1 MNPVAAPLNF
11 PARRQPENRSNVHL
25 NAWGSKRYPTLFS
38 LSPSKHQRPE
48 NMCEHRSFYNPNRGD
63 PKGLRLQV
71 VWESHTKIFKNPKK
85 TIRKGCMY
93 GISTYTLTIKN
104 QPFMW
109 VKISTPW
116 ESYGMHHKKGKFE
129 HPGPV
134 MALFTI
140 IPIYQQA
147 VQHPNPKGISCVI
160 HSHHDRLLRNTGPE
174 RTHPRPWQR
183 YPKVSFF
190 LWIKLDHICINCINR
205 HK

>member
-38 LSPSKHQRPE
+38 LSPSKHKRPE

-63 PKGLRLQV
+63 SKGLRLQV

-85 TIRKGCMY
+85 AIRKGCMY

-109 VKISTPW
+109 AKIRCQSHGNPMECIT
-116 ESYGMHHKKGKFE
+116 KKGNLNV
-129 HPGPV
+129 PD
-134 MALFTI
+134 L
-140 IPIYQQA
+140 
-147 VQHPNPKGISCVI
+147 
-160 HSHHDRLLRNTGPE
+160 
-174 RTHPRPWQR
+174 
-183 YPKVSFF
+183 
-190 LWIKLDHICINCINR
+190 
-205 HK
+205 